1 VEDGLCAVIL
11 LCNND
16 PHNWL
21 LAIKKQEYDMKIG
34 AMQGILNTDDDAL
47 AIEHAA
53 YWGFDAIELIT

>member
-1 VEDGLCAVIL
+1 
-11 LCNND
+11 
-16 PHNWL
+16 
-21 LAIKKQEYDMKIG
+21 MKIG